1 MGKTLIIKNA
11 DFSKNSIEKVAEHI
25 FINGYI
31 NGSGAFVTTKN
42 YTPDIAYGYIPKY
55 VTTAKDENNF
65 LHYSEFSKIVVSAGF
80 EVRFTV
86 TKNSNF
92 GDNYTLTNY
101 IRASDKITTQ
111 YETVYSIDDI
121 YNLLS
126 VNKDEYPYIATA
138 ICYADKVNVLPADVA
153 KYVIKIVL

>member
-31 NGSGAFVTTKN
+31 NGSGAFVTAKN

-65 LHYSEFSKIVVSAGF
+65 LHNSDFSKIVLSAGF

-111 YETVYSIDDI
+111 YETVYSIEDI

-126 VNKDEYPYIATA
+126 ASKNEYPYIAVS
-138 ICYADKVNVLPADVA
+138 ICYAGKVNILPADVA